1 MAITIQNDMQDPEF
15 RKLLSQ
21 EELILE
27 MTEFI
32 CKLMRDKNITRKQLA
47 ELLGKSKGF
56 VSQLLNGGR
65 NLTLRTLAD
74 IFYVLGYKIPHITFH
89 KEISQIEVFNIIEK
103 PTWHN
108 KLRHELRWPKE
119 VCFPES
125 YFFDN
130 TAISA

>member
-27 MTEFI
+27 VTEFI
-32 CKLMRDKNITRKQLA
+32 CKLMRDKKITRKQLA
-47 ELLGKSKGF
+47 DLLGKSKGF

-74 IFYVLGYKIPHITFH
+74 IFYVLGYKIPHITPH
-89 KEISQIEVFNIIEK
+89 KEIRQVEVSKIIEFS
-103 PTWHN
+103 TWQP
-108 KLRHELRWPKE
+108 KLGLKWNRE
-119 VCFPES
+119 VSYPEG
-125 YFFDN
+125 YFCDN